1 MLKDFQYEWL
11 QTSMTE
17 EKFLS
22 LFELPESL
30 LESIY
35 SDVTMYGPNGEQVT
49 ALAERIIS
57 NLEGVSS
64 FQDLSSNPT
73 WSSLEGLWE
82 DKSIEMHSIG
92 AFYDTLGKESS
103 PAAFVLGN
111 IWDFRNSICASISKE
126 MAVPMA
132 FKIKDS
138 IAMLLWFAAN
148 DGNQLYPQTERLER
162 LQKASLEAIAVI
174 SS

>member
-11 QTSMTE
+11 HSSMPE
-17 EKFLS
+17 EKFIS
-22 LFELPESL
+22 LFELPEPL

-35 SDVTMYGPNGEQVT
+35 SDVTKYGPHGEQVT
-49 ALAERIIS
+49 GLAERIIS
-57 NLEGVSS
+57 NLEGVT
-64 FQDLSSNPT
+64 FQELDSNPT
-73 WSSLEGLWE
+73 WVSLEGLWE
-82 DKSIEMHSIG
+82 NKSIEMHSVG
-92 AFYDTLGKESS
+92 AFFDTLGKESS

-111 IWDFRNSICASISKE
+111 IWDYRNSVCASISKG
-126 MAVPMA
+126 MDVPLA

-138 IAMLLWFAAN
+138 VAMLLWFAAN

-174 SS
+174 TS